1 MSGYLEL
8 FIGPMYSGKT
18 TQIVQLYKKFKFIGK
33 KIIVINYIGDTRY
46 NENICNETNLYTH
59 DKIKIPCISINT
71 LNDISNIINE
81 YEIILINEGQFF
93 SDLFEQVIN
102 YVEKYNKQV
111 YICGLDGDFR
121 RREFGDIIKLIPYC
135 DKVTKL
141 QALCADC
148 KNGNYASFSYR
159 IVNDESQVLIGS
171 DIYKPL
177 CRSCYNKYNLI

>member
-33 KIIVINYIGDTRY
+33 KIIVINYVGDTRY
-46 NENICNETNLYTH
+46 NESNTDSNLYTH
-59 DKIKIPCISINT
+59 DKIKIPCISTNT
-71 LNDISNIINE
+71 LYEISNNIND
-81 YEIILINEGQFF
+81 YDIILINEGQFF
-93 SDLFEQVIN
+93 VDLFDQVISF
-102 YVEKYNKQV
+102 VETYHKQV

-121 RREFGDIIKLIPYC
+121 RKEFGDILKLIPYS

-148 KNGNYASFSYR
+148 KNGNYASFSHR
-159 IVNDESQVLIGS
+159 IINNDSQILIGS

-177 CRSCYNKYNLI
+177 CRLCYNKYNLI